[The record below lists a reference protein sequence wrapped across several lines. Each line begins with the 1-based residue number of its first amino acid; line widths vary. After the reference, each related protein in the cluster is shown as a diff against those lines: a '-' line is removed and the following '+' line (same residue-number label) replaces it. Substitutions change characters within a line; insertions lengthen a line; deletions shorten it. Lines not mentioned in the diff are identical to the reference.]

1 MKRLLLVL
9 TLLAA
14 SSLPSAEK
22 AQPDTSSWT
31 NKMNTPFFVSVV
43 PDKSD
48 YDGLGVAAK
57 NNVEKYLGDSSYRFK
72 TEKDGTAFILE
83 ISKTPKDKIEM
94 KIYDA
99 STSEGIV
106 PATQDKEG
114 KDVIKKF
121 AKTMETWDKNGA
133 LYKVIF
139 QDISFTDIKPIKE
152 NMVAKPN
159 YGGQWQMS
167 SDAVL
172 LTYKGTADALIDAFV
187 SGPGNL
193 EPLSVDGRKIT
204 FKVAS
209 GTAVKEQ
216 TKEKEKTKEQP
227 KEQVKEQIKGKAKN
241 S

>member
-1 MKRLLLVL
+1 MITSLSEGISMKKLLLVL
-9 TLLAA
+9 ALLTA

-43 PDKSD
+43 ADKSD
-48 YDGLGVAAK
+48 YDGLGTAAK
-57 NNVEKYLGDSSYRFK
+57 NVVEKYLSDSSYRFK

-121 AKTMETWDKNGA
+121 AKTMETWDKTGA

-139 QDISFTDIKPIKE
+139 QDVSFTDIKPIKE
-152 NMVAKPN
+152 RMVANPN

-172 LTYKGTADALIDAFV
+172 LTYKGTSDSLIDA
-187 SGPGNL
+187 
-193 EPLSVDGRKIT
+193 LSVDGRKIT

-209 GTAVKEQ
+209 GTAVKVP
-216 TKEKEKTKEQP
+216 TKEQP
-227 KEQVKEQIKGKAKN
+227 KEQAKK
-241 S
+241 